1 MKKIICFSLGR
12 SGGCLK
18 YAKELLDILAEKESG
33 FESYVNNSCIVD
45 KPNKSTSI
53 PVYSNKITFILSTI
67 FILPIYLL
75 ILSFRFLIFRDVKTV
90 YFPYFHYWAVP
101 IIIIC
106 RIFCI
111 PTICTVHD
119 GILHSG
125 DGKPFEQV
133 LNNLYIKLATKLIF
147 LTHYVQKL
155 VHKRIQYNVDSLILP
170 HGIIGLDLGMYTNSK
185 YFKKN
190 ILFFGRVSKYKGIE
204 TLLNA
209 VSLLDANIYEKLIIV
224 GKSQYD
230 VDYSIFPEQSK
241 LVVVD
246 DFVSEENVKD
256 YFDISSILVLPYLE
270 ATQSGVAML
279 GIASNTPMVISRCGG
294 LNEQLTDDEALFF
307 APDDYLGLSNCITSL
322 LVDEALYQKFYYA
335 LGQKSKDES
344 WDVISDKLMRFIE
357 S

>member
-18 YAKELLDILAEKESG
+18 YAKEIIDILTEKDSG
-33 FESYVNNSCIVD
+33 FKSYVNKASTVEKPKNST
-45 KPNKSTSI
+45 PI
-53 PVYSNKITFILSTI
+53 PVYSNKLTFIFSTI
-67 FILPIYLL
+67 FLLPVYLM
-75 ILSFRFLIFRDVKTV
+75 ILSFRLLIYRDVKAV

-106 RIFCI
+106 RLFNI
-111 PTICTVHD
+111 PAICTVHD

-133 LNNLYIKLATKLIF
+133 LNKLFIKLSSKLIF
-147 LTHYVQKL
+147 LTHYVQQL
-155 VHKRIQYNVDSLILP
+155 VYQRIPYKAESLVLP
-170 HGIIGLDLGMYTNSK
+170 HGIIGLDLGMDTNSK
-185 YFKKN
+185 FLKKN
-190 ILFFGRVSKYKGIE
+190 ILFFGRVSKYKGVE
-204 TLLNA
+204 TLLKA
-209 VSLLDANIYEKLIIV
+209 VSLLDSDIYERLIIV

-230 VDYSIFPEQSK
+230 VDYSTFPEQSK

-246 DFVSEENVKD
+246 EFVSEENVKD
-256 YFDISSILVLPYLE
+256 YFDISSILVLPYSE

-279 GIASNTPMVISRCGG
+279 GIASATPMVISRCGG
-294 LNEQLTDDEALFF
+294 LDEQLTDDEAIFF
-307 APDDYLGLSNCITSL
+307 VPHDHLELSNYIASL
-322 LVDEALYQKFYYA
+322 LVDESLFQKFYYA
-335 LGQKSKDES
+335 LSQKSKDES